1 MTLSCSAIDTALQIT
16 TDGGIKPCCPGA
28 HELGNLRNNSIDII
42 LSGDTYKQV
51 RQSIVNGTS
60 PYCKNCDINDSVIPN
75 SSQRHTFNR
84 AFPSPGYQQLKQ
96 LDIRWSNLCNLA
108 CRYCCSNDS
117 SEWAKLESKPIESI
131 SRDYAQGV
139 LDLIKQ
145 NRNTIQVVYLL
156 GGEPLLQKYNE
167 DLLDILDNKT
177 QIDIVTNLN
186 VRLDNNRVYEKLKSF
201 PHVRWN
207 VSVDNVGDRFEYVR
221 HGASWDLLLDNID
234 TLKQDFGQAHIFLH
248 PVYSIWSAFSL
259 AEYLDFTQRLG
270 VEVWWQLANEDEQFP
285 DLIRGFN
292 IFKHSNKIKESA
304 SKQID
309 QLGRVDYRSK
319 KFLGQVRDGLLATTS
334 VLGRAEKFLSWT
346 AQNEQQ
352 LKPKYPFKDL
362 WSELNTLL
370 VEDLQHEQLGRLR

>member
-1 MTLSCSAIDTALQIT
+1 M
-16 TDGGIKPCCPGA
+16 
-28 HELGNLRNNSIDII
+28 
-42 LSGDTYKQV
+42 
-51 RQSIVNGTS
+51 
-60 PYCKNCDINDSVIPN
+60 
-75 SSQRHTFNR
+75 
-84 AFPSPGYQQLKQ
+84 
-96 LDIRWSNLCNLA
+96 
-108 CRYCCSNDS
+108 
-117 SEWAKLESKPIESI
+117 
-131 SRDYAQGV
+131 

-186 VRLDNNRVYEKLKSF
+186 VRLDNNRVYEKLQSF

-207 VSVDNVGDRFEYVR
+207 VSVDNIGDRFEYVR
-221 HGASWDLLLDNID
+221 HGANWDLLLNNID

-248 PVYSIWSAFSL
+248 PVYSIWSAFAL
-259 AEYLDFTQRLG
+259 KEYLDFTQQLG

-292 IFKHSNKIKESA
+292 LFKHSARIKEFA

-309 QLGRVDYRSK
+309 QLGRIDYRSK
-319 KFLGQVRDGLLATTS
+319 KFLGQVKDGILATTS
-334 VLGRAEKFLSWT
+334 VPGRAEKFLSWT
-346 AQNEQQ
+346 AHNEQQ
-352 LKPKYPFKDL
+352 LKPKYSFKDL

-370 VEDLQHEQLGRLR
+370 VEDLQHEQLGSLR